1 MPYFVDFYGL
11 LAYLRLE
18 PFACR
23 HYWNALLYQPFVN
36 ALRSPSST
44 NLSDTL
50 FVRLLSRLLWRNT
63 KSLVGS
69 QLCLPSI
76 CQQIHWVDF
85 TNVER
90 YIHDRTLSDCAD
102 ALQQMLAEA
111 PDFDLDAPLAALS
124 GNLHW
129 RLVAMVTRARQA
141 CTHASLVVIHSS
153 TGGGGGGGRCTGF
166 RGSSDPTLQV
176 SKNAKFQGTG

>member
-1 MPYFVDFYGL
+1 
-11 LAYLRLE
+11 
-18 PFACR
+18 
-23 HYWNALLYQPFVN
+23 
-36 ALRSPSST
+36 
-44 NLSDTL
+44 
-50 FVRLLSRLLWRNT
+50 
-63 KSLVGS
+63 
-69 QLCLPSI
+69 
-76 CQQIHWVDF
+76 
-85 TNVER
+85 
-90 YIHDRTLSDCAD
+90 
-102 ALQQMLAEA
+102 MLAEA